1 MTYSEPPV
9 WWRYRNEPDA
19 LYTMCLM
26 HSEQIERDPGNEDWY
41 RGQIAEIEA
50 RLCEIVQ
57 RQDTA
62 L

>member
-9 WWRYRNEPDA
+9 WWRYRNEPVS
-19 LYTMCLM
+19 LNCLLAC
-26 HSEQIERDPGNEDWY
+26 HLEQIERDPGNADWY
-41 RGQIAEIEA
+41 RGQIAEINT